1 MTVKKKKKKPT
12 LTCGDDNS
20 IKVNLIAVNS
30 RSRGQRDEDTD
41 HSRTFD
47 VECKE
52 APSTTLPIHQKSI
65 DLIRLISKFREIVFN
80 TI

>member
-30 RSRGQRDEDTD
+30 RSHGQRDQDTD

-47 VECKE
+47 VEC
-52 APSTTLPIHQKSI
+52 
-65 DLIRLISKFREIVFN
+65 
-80 TI
+80 